1 MPAFHYL
8 HATEPEKLI
17 AGLLRAHQH
26 LNNSVSTDKE
36 WYERV
41 QLAEFLKAAA
51 REPFITYPITIIHTS
66 DTNPDFKI
74 EMPSQAVGVE
84 MSRITNEPLH
94 RLKKMLKIRNF
105 VTTPSPF
112 LITGKKL
119 RNDEVF
125 DMALNSDTW
134 NDPEAEH
141 AFWFQQA
148 QDIVCKKSKIR
159 LRNDYHDYGKNW
171 LVLWDRLSLSP
182 ATFHSRAELL
192 QKAWDQFWRNQCG
205 FDLIVLECEELR
217 RFALLTP
224 DEIQFLPETAETM

>member
-8 HATEPEKLI
+8 HANEPEKLI
-17 AGLLRAHQH
+17 AELLRDHQH
-26 LNNSVSTDKE
+26 LNDSVSTDKE

-66 DTNPDFKI
+66 DSNPDFKI
-74 EMPSQAVGVE
+74 DMPSQAVGVE
-84 MSRITNEPLH
+84 VSRITNEPLH
-94 RLKKMLKIRNF
+94 RLEKVPKIRNS

-112 LITGKKL
+112 LISGRKL
-119 RNDEVF
+119 RNDEIF

-134 NDPEAEH
+134 NAPEAEQ

-148 QDIVCKKSKIR
+148 QDIVRKKSKIR
-159 LRNDYHDYGKNW
+159 RRNDYHDYGKNW
-171 LVLWDRLSLSP
+171 LVLWDRLSISP
-182 ATFHSRAELL
+182 AAFHSRAELL
-192 QKAWDQFWRNQCG
+192 QKAWNQFWRKHCG

-217 RFALLTP
+217 RFAILTP
-224 DEIQFLPETAETM
+224 DGIHFLPEAVGAM